1 MTWKMWDGADLLMA
15 IRDTGVLFEIQGW
28 PGRWAGADLLMAIGD
43 IGVLFEI
50 QGWPG
55 RWAGADLLM
64 MAICRRNW
72 LAGEG
77 SGMRDVRRSVRNRKI
92 CGSTRQKLWSESL

>member
-15 IRDTGVLFEIQGW
+15 IGDT
-28 PGRWAGADLLMAIGD
+28 
-43 IGVLFEI
+43 GVLFEI

-72 LAGEG
+72 LAGEE